1 VATVHDLTAA
11 GLTPRQADHWTRK
24 GWLRADN
31 AECGSGRARTW
42 PDGEVAIAT
51 LMVRL
56 TSAGLFAEVAHQIA
70 RHRQF
75 FGVPPGAESQ
85 VGLGVW
91 LRIDP
96 TP

>member
-31 AECGSGRARTW
+31 AECGSGYTRTW
-42 PDGEVAIAT
+42 PNKEVAIAA

-56 TSAGLFAEVAHQIA
+56 TNAGMFAEVAHSVA
-70 RHRQF
+70 RAFVWGWVDGSH
-75 FGVPPGAESQ
+75 VPIGPG
-85 VGLGVW
+85 LC
-91 LRIDP
+91 LHIDQ